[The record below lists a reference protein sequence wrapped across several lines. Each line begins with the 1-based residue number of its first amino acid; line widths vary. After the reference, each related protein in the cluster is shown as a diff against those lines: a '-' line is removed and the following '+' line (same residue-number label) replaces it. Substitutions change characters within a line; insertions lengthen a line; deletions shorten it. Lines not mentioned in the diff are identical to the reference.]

1 MHIRTSVV
9 FVPVLC
15 GLQIFVCIMVDDTLF
30 YWSHR
35 LLHHPKI
42 YGMIHKKHHTFK
54 HTIGIAVEY
63 VAIRPP
69 HLSTQR
75 STWALFYLA
84 FRYAHPVEDLVSN
97 TLSTVAGPLLLGSH
111 VTVFWMYSALKLW
124 QSIDAHSGYNLPF
137 PISPFSFITW
147 MDCAPAH
154 DYHHSNNLGNFGGFF
169 IFWDWLMGTDEKY
182 LKHLQTKKGE
192 RCYASVMR

>member
-1 MHIRTSVV
+1 
-9 FVPVLC
+9 
-15 GLQIFVCIMVDDTLF
+15 
-30 YWSHR
+30 
-35 LLHHPKI
+35 
-42 YGMIHKKHHTFK
+42 
-54 HTIGIAVEY
+54 
-63 VAIRPP
+63 
-69 HLSTQR
+69 
-75 STWALFYLA
+75 
-84 FRYAHPVEDLVSN
+84 
-97 TLSTVAGPLLLGSH
+97 
-111 VTVFWMYSALKLW
+111 MYSALKLW